1 MYLYFFNWSVSSV
14 LACSWFT
21 VLWWFQVDSRGTQP
35 FIRRCAPSPPA
46 SPPIQAAT
54 SHRAK
59 FPVLYSGALLA
70 IRFKYSSV
78 SYCEPLTEGFS
89 LCWVQANSV
98 KKKKSKQFQGWKETW
113 LSHADWKRMCCS
125 LVGGLRAV
133 STNVPFLSQ
142 VFHVRNN
149 SLVSCDF
156 SALNAC
162 KMPGTTLG
170 TKKMKI

>member
-1 MYLYFFNWSVSSV
+1 MFLLYWRAADSQCCGGFRWTAEGLSHSYVGVPLLPQPPLPSRLPRHTEQSSLCSTVEPCWPSV
-14 LACSWFT
+14 LNTAVLVT
-21 VLWWFQVDSRGTQP
+21 VSH
-35 FIRRCAPSPPA
+35 SPRVFHSAGYKP
-46 SPPIQAAT
+46 T
-54 SHRAK
+54 
-59 FPVLYSGALLA
+59 AL
-70 IRFKYSSV
+70 KK
-78 SYCEPLTEGFS
+78 
-89 LCWVQANSV
+89 

-113 LSHADWKRMCCS
+113 LCHADWKRMCCS

-162 KMPGTTLG
+162 KMPGTMLG

>member
-98 KKKKSKQFQGWKETW
+98 KKKKKVSSSKAERKPGCPMLTERECAALSWVGSGQFQP
-113 LSHADWKRMCCS
+113 MCHFCLRCS
-125 LVGGLRAV
+125 MLEI
-133 STNVPFLSQ
+133 
-142 VFHVRNN
+142 
-149 SLVSCDF
+149 
-156 SALNAC
+156 
-162 KMPGTTLG
+162 TLL
-170 TKKMKI
+170 